1 MKILG
6 IDPGS
11 RITGFGLIEK
21 GSDFRKWRYI
31 ASGLI
36 RRSSN
41 DSLARRIDTL
51 AHSIQEVI
59 NHYDPHEVVIEQV
72 FINTNAAASLVLGQA
87 RGGIMAAVSLM
98 NRPIYEYS
106 ALQVKKAVVG
116 RGKAQKSQVQLMVK
130 EMLSLNHEPSSDA
143 ADALAVALTHGFY
156 SEHRLSERSGGQR

>member
-36 RRSSN
+36 RMSSN

-87 RGGIMAAVSLM
+87 RGELWQQ
-98 NRPIYEYS
+98 Y
-106 ALQVKKAVVG
+106 
-116 RGKAQKSQVQLMVK
+116 
-130 EMLSLNHEPSSDA
+130 H
-143 ADALAVALTHGFY
+143 
-156 SEHRLSERSGGQR
+156 